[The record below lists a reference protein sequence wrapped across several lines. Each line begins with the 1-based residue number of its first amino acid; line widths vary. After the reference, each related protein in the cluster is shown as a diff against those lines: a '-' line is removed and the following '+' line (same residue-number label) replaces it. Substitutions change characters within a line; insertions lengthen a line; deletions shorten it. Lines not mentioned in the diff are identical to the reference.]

1 MINFRKQ
8 QFPHI
13 FLPFQLQLVSDSMPG
28 KPKVLESLHASS
40 GKDFSDDRFYK
51 MSRVE
56 SSNYSVSIICK
67 KTKLRLEAITCSGS
81 HSLVLHFSSISD
93 LLISMTIPALSRN
106 SHADVESRRPQY
118 ILV

>member
-28 KPKVLESLHASS
+28 KPKILESLHVVLERT
-40 GKDFSDDRFYK
+40 SDDRFYK

-81 HSLVLHFSSISD
+81 HSYLVLHFSYISD
-93 LLISMTIPALSRN
+93 LLISMTIPALSRK
-106 SHADVESRRPQY
+106 SHADVESRKP
-118 ILV
+118 